1 MAVNRTDDYLPETD
15 EFAMTDTPITARP
28 AQATSSAVQSGWE
41 AAEKSVSGG
50 NYPTDFKFGDTPQI
64 IKFID
69 PNGPFCC
76 VQATFLVTED
86 QWSTCIH
93 FIGC

>member
-1 MAVNRTDDYLPETD
+1 MAVNRTDEFLPETD
-15 EFAMTDTPITARP
+15 EFAMTAAPITARP

-64 IKFID
+64 IKFIY
-69 PNGPFCC
+69 PNGPFA
-76 VQATFLVTED
+76 VYNQHFLSQKTSG
-86 QWSTCIH
+86 QRAYIS
-93 FIGC
+93 

>member
-1 MAVNRTDDYLPETD
+1 MAVNRTDEYLPETD
-15 EFAMTDTPITARP
+15 EFAMTAAPITARP

-69 PNGPFCC
+69 PNGPFA
-76 VQATFLVTED
+76 VYKQHVTED
-86 QWSTCIH
+86 QRSTCVH